1 MIRSRFYVPWVLSC
15 VFTILI
21 VRGHVKYFRKSPVR
35 NDDFLQ
41 PEMISHFNHWLSI
54 KFACET
60 IGRPFELSNEDIE
73 KLKELSNILSIFELA
88 VNHLSRRDSNL
99 IEFER
104 VIKFTLKNYKIL
116 KLLLPIFSLRKLKLE

>member
-1 MIRSRFYVPWVLSC
+1 ML
-15 VFTILI
+15 
-21 VRGHVKYFRKSPVR
+21 K
-35 NDDFLQ
+35 DFLD
-41 PEMISHFNHWLSI
+41 HWLAI

-116 KLLLPIFSLRKLKLE
+116 ELLLPIFSLRKLKLE

>member
-1 MIRSRFYVPWVLSC
+1 ML
-15 VFTILI
+15 
-21 VRGHVKYFRKSPVR
+21 K
-35 NDDFLQ
+35 DFLD
-41 PEMISHFNHWLSI
+41 HWLAV

-104 VIKFTLKNYKIL
+104 VIKFTLK
-116 KLLLPIFSLRKLKLE
+116 KLQDIGTPLANIFIEKTKTIIKLKR

>member
-1 MIRSRFYVPWVLSC
+1 MLA
-15 VFTILI
+15 
-21 VRGHVKYFRKSPVR
+21 
-35 NDDFLQ
+35 
-41 PEMISHFNHWLSI
+41 I

-104 VIKFTLKNYKIL
+104 VIKFALK
-116 KLLLPIFSLRKLKLE
+116 KLQDIGTPLANIFIEKTKTRIIAHY